1 MNEELIKALTTKF
14 PGVSAQIIGRIA
26 AKLAKTATTAEQIK
40 TAVDGTTLQQVIDSY
55 TESRVTEASATAH
68 KNAVEEYE
76 KQHNIKDGK
85 PITPPED
92 GDKKPINKQADGDE
106 MPAWA
111 KQLFDKTDKLADSFS
126 RFQTERTASSRKQ
139 QLDAITGKLPEPM
152 RKAYD
157 RYKLDG
163 YSDEEFTTLLTEI
176 TNEAAEIERTSRAS
190 SAVTGRPLASRTNAV
205 TSKQGDN
212 KAEQATD
219 EEVNAVVAHLNI

>member
-1 MNEELIKALTTKF
+1 MEEIIKALTTKF
-14 PGVSAQIIGRIA
+14 PGVSATILGRIA

-76 KQHNIKDGK
+76 KQHNLKDGK
-85 PITPPED
+85 PVTTPPTD
-92 GDKKPINKQADGDE
+92 GGKPTTTTPAAGDE

-111 KQLFDKTDKLADSFS
+111 KQLFEKTDKLADSFKN
-126 RFQTERTASSRKQ
+126 FQTERTATSRKQ

-152 RKAYD
+152 RKAYE

-163 YSDEEFTTLLTEI
+163 YTDEEFTALLTDV

-190 SAVTGRPLASRTNAV
+190 GAITGRPLGAGRTAAP
-205 TSKQGDN
+205 SN
-212 KAEQATD
+212 KGGEGAEQATD
-219 EEVNAVVAHLNI
+219 AEVDAVVAKLNI